1 MSRLKD
7 KIAACLL
14 GTALIGC
21 AVLPCFAGCAPEEK
35 QGGEYSSIQAKALSP
50 IRYTKSVAEQE
61 TGSRSLMVLL
71 DDVTSVATGEEF
83 VLRLKI
89 ESNFVWPEDQSNLYY
104 VIDWGDGTW
113 SYVGPTKQSAS
124 FQMVT
129 EYRHVYKTEGNYGI
143 RAAAFNLDMDEM
155 LGWSEAKTVTVKG
168 RDYETPGMITKV
180 EAISSGGNGAE
191 KIIDNDA
198 ETAFTTATGADDD
211 IDTHKYVGLMMDKNY
226 ALDRI
231 EIQIPQDSVNFPSN
245 ISIEYTTDH
254 GENWTFFPKYYYL
267 YDYEVGYYNPI
278 MNFPNPKGATLVLDL
293 DGICANGIRIASKLW
308 PVYGQERELPK
319 QFSVAE
325 MRVYGTED
333 MLFYSSASDTFNAD
347 LNNMW
352 TVFGTADSEPRT
364 LSSIYGE
371 LPNHSPFR
379 AGFPMIGVTEWLAWQ
394 SQKFVW
400 TDYDEANSAMIDV
413 MTQTKYGSD
422 SWSGY
427 DGYIWSTTDNPKHFG
442 LQSHYQYNALFIMAV
457 ANYVLSGNFNKLQDI
472 NGNPIDFFSLTNKDG
487 QSMWE
492 RVEKAM
498 EYQLKALKG
507 ETGLLTIG
515 DPENAG
521 RVNSNASSYFDAYN
535 WDGYLSA
542 ACNVFFYA
550 SCLSMADLYEYRYLY
565 YADADGLEQAA
576 YYRDLAALVKQKF
589 NKTFWDNKKGRY
601 IGAYNV
607 DGVAHDYGLTYIN
620 TIACAFGMA
629 DGPKADVMFEWLNG
643 ERIVEG
649 DTSQGEDIYAFKIAP
664 RSNTV
669 DISAGGPPYYWWDH
683 EGQIMPTPDGW
694 GGWPNQQNGGIF
706 FWTSYYDVLGRK
718 NYLGA
723 DDAFERFN
731 VILSEFHIDQL
742 RRMSFYN
749 NGTADKFD
757 QGIIGEY
764 PESGLVPLTFLEGF
778 LGIKPVGKGLL
789 ISPDLPSSID
799 HAGVGEYRFGGRV
812 YDIRADKTVTGPQVY
827 KEGEKYCLVLPANK
841 QYVITLDNR
850 LIEQGGTAA

>member
-1 MSRLKD
+1 MSGLNK
-7 KIAACLL
+7 KIACLMSTILLSSAALPCIAAC
-14 GTALIGC
+14 T
-21 AVLPCFAGCAPEEK
+21 PKSAGKDYSQLKEK
-35 QGGEYSSIQAKALSP
+35 ELSS
-50 IRYTKSVAEQE
+50 IRYTESVAKQE
-61 TGSRSLMVLL
+61 TGDSSLMVLL
-71 DDVTSVATGEEF
+71 DDETRITTGEEF
-83 VLRLKI
+83 VLRIKI
-89 ESNFVWPEDQSNLYY
+89 ESRFVWPEDQSNLYY
-104 VIDWGDGTW
+104 VTDWGDGTW

-129 EYRHVYKTEGNYGI
+129 ENKHVYKKAGSYSV
-143 RAAAFNLDMDEM
+143 RVAAFNLDSDSM
-155 LGWSEAKTVTVKG
+155 LGWSEPKTVIVEGK
-168 RDYETPGMITKV
+168 DYESPDMIRKV
-180 EAISSGGNGAE
+180 EAISSSGKGTQNILDG
-191 KIIDNDA
+191 KA
-198 ETAFTTATGADDD
+198 ETVFETSVSDKDDVD
-211 IDTHKYVGLMMDKNY
+211 EEKYVGLMFDKNY
-226 ALDRI
+226 ALDTV
-231 EIQIPQDSVNFPSN
+231 EIQIPQNCVNFPSN

-267 YDYEVGYYNPI
+267 YDYEIGYYNPI
-278 MNFPNPKGATLVLDL
+278 MNFPNPKGATLVLNL
-293 DGICANGIRIASKLW
+293 DGICANGIRITSKLW
-308 PVYGQERELPK
+308 PVYGEEKNLPRK
-319 QFSVAE
+319 FSVSE
-325 MRVYGTED
+325 MRVYGTD
-333 MLFYSSASDTFNAD
+333 DLLFYSSADDTYNAD
-347 LNNMW
+347 VNNMW
-352 TVFGTADSEPRT
+352 TVYGTAKSEPRT

-394 SQKFVW
+394 SQKFIW
-400 TDYDEANSAMIDV
+400 EDYPEANSAMIDV

-457 ANYVLSGNFNKLQDI
+457 ANYVLSGNFNNLTDI
-472 NGNPIDFFSLTNKDG
+472 NGNEIDFFSLTNKDG
-487 QSMWE
+487 QNMWR

-521 RVNSNASSYFDAYN
+521 RVDSHASSYFDAYN

-550 SCLSMADLYEYRYLY
+550 SLLSMADLYEYRYQY
-565 YADADGLEQAA
+565 YDDSDGMAKAE
-576 YYRDLAALVKQKF
+576 YYRDLAEKTKEKF
-589 NKTFWDNKKGRY
+589 NKTFWDSKKGRF

-620 TIACAFGMA
+620 LIACAFGMV
-629 DGPKADVMFEWLNG
+629 DDDKAQIMFEWLNG
-643 ERIVEG
+643 ERVIAG
-649 DTSQGEDIYAFKIAP
+649 DTSQGEDIYAYKIAP
-664 RSNTV
+664 RSNTI

-706 FWTSYYDVLGRK
+706 FWVSYYDVMGRIK
-718 NYLGA
+718 YLGA
-723 DDAFERFN
+723 DNAYERFS
-731 VILSEFHIDQL
+731 VIVSEFHKDQL

-749 NGTADKFD
+749 SGTADKFD

-778 LGIKPVGKGLL
+778 VGVKPVGEGLL
-789 ISPDLPSSID
+789 ISPNLPSSLD
-799 HAGVGEYRFGGRV
+799 YAGVSEYHFGGRV
-812 YDIRADKTVTGPQVY
+812 YEIRVNKSLKAPRLSKDGNKYCVELPADKD
-827 KEGEKYCLVLPANK
+827 
-841 QYVITLDNR
+841 YVITLDNR
-850 LIEQGGTAA
+850 LIERQGDVQ